1 LDVLAGLAEIAVY
14 QGYCRPEIADGR
26 LIDIKDGRHPVVE
39 QSLVGF
45 FVPNSDYIWAIRRV

>member
-1 LDVLAGLAEIAVY
+1 MAEIAVY